1 MTPNP
6 APIGLPEEK
15 GTPRHG
21 RFVRAGIAALA
32 VLAGTLAMPLTRAS
46 ADVTF
51 NQRMIEL
58 VNGERVANG
67 LAPLVV
73 DPTLA
78 ANAEDAPYNGC
89 GFTIS
94 GRAKDMGERN
104 YFSHTILG
112 CASQTVFNILSSTG
126 LVYSGAGENVA
137 WMNGTTDPLVA
148 ASNLHSQLMGSSGH
162 RDNIL
167 NPNFTRVGIGSWHTN
182 PGQTWSGGGV
192 ALANAFIGVEI
203 FAGGAV
209 TPTTAPPTTAPPTT
223 VAPTTSTTQPPAV
236 APGGHFTPV
245 TPARILDTRDG
256 TGGING
262 AVPAGGTVDI
272 QVTGRGGIP
281 TTDVA
286 AVAMNVTVTQPST
299 GGYLTMFPAGT
310 ARPLAAHINFGPG
323 ETVSNLVVAK
333 VGANGKVS
341 AFNPAGTTHVV
352 IDVAGWY
359 SGSSAGN
366 AGRFQPVTPARI
378 LDTRTGTGGGVR
390 LGPGASVDL
399 QVTGRG
405 GVPSSGV
412 QAAAMNVA
420 VTGAT
425 AASFLTVYP
434 TGEARPWT
442 ANMAFGAGGTVA
454 SRSMVKLGAGGKVTI
469 FNGAGSADV
478 IVDVNGWYTDA
489 SVVGTLGNLTAVTPA
504 RILDTRDGTGGVT
517 GAGAAGGTVDVQVAG
532 RGGVPASGA
541 RAVILNATVTQTAG
555 DGYLTVFPAGTA
567 RPGTS
572 DLNFSPSD
580 TQANLVVVEL
590 GSGGKVSL
598 FASTGTQVVF
608 DVAGWIS

>member
-1 MTPNP
+1 MTRNP

-15 GTPRHG
+15 GTPRPG
-21 RFVRAGIAALA
+21 RVVRAGIAALA
-32 VLAGTLAMPLTRAS
+32 VLAAMLAMPLTRAS

-51 NQRMIEL
+51 NQRMLEL

-89 GFTIS
+89 GFTVL
-94 GRAKDMGERN
+94 GRARDMGERN

-112 CASQTVFNILSSTG
+112 CATQTVFNILGSTG

-148 ASNLHSQLMGSSGH
+148 ASNLHSQLMASSGH

-167 NPNFTRVGIGSWHTN
+167 NPNFTRIGIGSWHTN

-209 TPTTAPPTTAPPTT
+209 TPTTAPPTT
-223 VAPTTSTTQPPAV
+223 VAPTTTSTTQPPAV
-236 APGGHFTPV
+236 APAGRFTPL

-262 AVPAGGTVDI
+262 AVPAGGTADV

-281 TTDVA
+281 TSDVA
-286 AVAMNVTVTQPST
+286 AVAMTVTVTQPSE
-299 GGYLTMFPAGT
+299 GGYLTMFPTGT
-310 ARPLAAHINFGPG
+310 TRPLAANINFGPG

-352 IDVAGWY
+352 VDVAGWY
-359 SGSSAGN
+359 SGSGTGN
-366 AGRFQPVTPARI
+366 AGRFQPISPARI
-378 LDTRTGTGGGVR
+378 LDTRTGIGGGVR
-390 LGPGASVDL
+390 LGPGASLDL

-412 QAAAMNVA
+412 QAAVMNVA

-425 AASFLTVYP
+425 TAGFLTVYP

-442 ANMAFGAGGTVA
+442 ANMAFSANGTVA
-454 SRSMVKLGAGGKVTI
+454 SRGMVKLGAGGKVTI
-469 FNGAGSADV
+469 YNGAGSTDV
-478 IVDVNGWYTDA
+478 IVDVSGWYTDA
-489 SVVGTLGNLTAVTPA
+489 SVAGTQGSLTAVTPA

-517 GAGAAGGTVDVQVAG
+517 GAFAAGGTVDVQVAG

-555 DGYLTVFPAGTA
+555 AGYITAFPAGTA

-572 DLNFSPSD
+572 DLNFSPGD

-590 GSGGKVSL
+590 GAGGKVSL
-598 FASTGTQVVF
+598 FAAAGAQVVL